1 MAEELKKR
9 LSTQQQY
16 ITGTAVPKI
25 AEPQHKPKQQPKP
38 APQKRPHTQP
48 QPEAA
53 PQKAP
58 THWFSSLLTLAGIG
72 ILAAAA
78 FFLLTRSVTISQKQA
93 QVNDLKAEIE
103 ALYSERDV
111 AIATYNSSVDMTEIA
126 VRASEYGMHAPTADQ
141 IRDLN

>member
-1 MAEELKKR
+1 MAEELKKKR
-9 LSTQQQY
+9 PTQQQY
-16 ITGTAVPKI
+16 ITGAAAPKI
-25 AEPQHKPKQQPKP
+25 AEPQRKPQQQPKP
-38 APQKRPHTQP
+38 TPQKRPQTQP

-58 THWFSSLLTLAGIG
+58 SHWFSSMLTLAGIG

-78 FFLLTRSVTISQKQA
+78 FFLLTRAVTISQKQA

-111 AIATYNSSVDMTEIA
+111 AIATYNSSIDMTEIS

-141 IRDLN
+141 IRDMN